1 MTERFTRADRG
12 YLVTAGI
19 WCTISPAMN
28 AHPLLTR
35 RLHIDLQRLSSAA
48 CQLSA

>member
-1 MTERFTRADRG
+1 MGAMRG
-12 YLVTAGI
+12 RWYLVTAGN
-19 WCTISPAMN
+19 WCTIGPVMN

-48 CQLSA
+48 CRPSA